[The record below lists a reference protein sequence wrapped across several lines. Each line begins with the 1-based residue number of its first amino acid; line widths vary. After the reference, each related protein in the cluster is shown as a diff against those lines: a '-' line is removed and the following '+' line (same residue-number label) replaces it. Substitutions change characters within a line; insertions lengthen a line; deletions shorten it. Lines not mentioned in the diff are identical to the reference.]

1 MTLMMTDVFH
11 LVQLIFRM
19 ITTQPILSCVLHQKK
34 LKPRKIIQIQTN
46 VISFPI
52 DDDGDGVLNQEDLCP
67 NDAGLAANGGCPVTP
82 SNDGNNIADESENQG
97 EDVASSNSRAL
108 IITIV
113 LGLLMIG
120 TVGFPILRNKEV
132 NGLNSEHQFRKIE
145 RCPDCNGIAQEA
157 VENGNRWTWCPE
169 CRKNGY
175 NTRDL
180 RLD

>member
-1 MTLMMTDVFH
+1 
-11 LVQLIFRM
+11 M
-19 ITTQPILSCVLHQKK
+19 ITTQLILSYVLHSYN
-34 LKPRKIIQIQTN
+34 PDAECDDGSCVYPTTWY
-46 VISFPI
+46 I
-52 DDDGDGVLNQEDLCP
+52 DNDGDGVLNQEDLCP

-108 IITIV
+108 IVTIV

-120 TVGFPILRNKEV
+120 TVGFLILRNKEV
-132 NGLNSEHQFRKIE
+132 NGSNSGTPIQEIE

-169 CRKNGY
+169 CRKWLQYKGPAS
-175 NTRDL
+175 
-180 RLD
+180 